1 MNIIW
6 WKEKKKI
13 AWQGCWFFLF
23 SCLALVLKEFYTKI
37 DCLKKNIITDW
48 HPHTFLLLYLL
59 VIKILKIT
67 GKPAAGISLFYHNM
81 VSSVDKR

>member
-6 WKEKKKI
+6 WKEKKNSVAKLLF
-13 AWQGCWFFLF
+13 FFLF

-37 DCLKKNIITDW
+37 GCLKIRIIKDW

-59 VIKILKIT
+59 VIKILKVT

-81 VSSVDKR
+81 VSRVDNR